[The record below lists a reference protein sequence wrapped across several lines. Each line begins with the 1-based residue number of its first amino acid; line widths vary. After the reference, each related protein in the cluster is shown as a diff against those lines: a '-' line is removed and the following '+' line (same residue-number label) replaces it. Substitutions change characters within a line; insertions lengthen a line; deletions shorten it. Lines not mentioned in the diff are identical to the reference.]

1 MAISIGVWANR
12 SSKLVIMTS
21 YYSVI
26 LHINSISRVQT
37 DEPVIKDKTVSS
49 DTMLTEADTIIR

>member
-1 MAISIGVWANR
+1 VWANR

-21 YYSVI
+21 HYSVI

-37 DEPVIKDKTVSS
+37 EEAVIKDETVSS

>member
-12 SSKLVIMTS
+12 SSELVIMTS
-21 YYSVI
+21 HYSII
-26 LHINSISRVQT
+26 LHINSVSRVQT
-37 DEPVIKDKTVSS
+37 DESVIKDKIVSS